1 MPKVSQLRL
10 CVGTSWLAPVVATLM
25 VLSSL
30 SAAGQVVPSAAWS
43 PNILQQLRQI
53 QRAALEDDYAY
64 QQTAHLTD
72 NIGPRLAGSPQA
84 AAAVEY
90 VADELSKL
98 GLEVSLEKVTVP
110 HWVRGE
116 EHAELV
122 AYPGQVPGTQQKIVV
137 AALASLNNATSA
149 EGVTAEIVVVN
160 SFDELTALPREKVAG
175 KIVVFNYPFDQRM
188 AVAGFALAAYGDA
201 VAYREKGRAAAA
213 RQGAVAAL
221 VRSAG
226 GANFR
231 LVHTGETGYDPK
243 LPSIPAGCITAE
255 DAELMARL
263 AAQGPV
269 RLHLVL
275 TPKMLPDLT
284 SYNVIAD
291 LKGSEHPEQVV
302 IVSGHLDSW
311 DLGTGAIDDAAG
323 VAVAMETAQLLKQLH
338 LQPKRTI
345 RVVAW
350 MAEEVGI
357 FGGKAYA
364 KQHADDI
371 GKHFA
376 AIETD
381 LGAGHPV
388 GINVAGDE
396 TVVNILQPVADV
408 LQTSGAG
415 DVRLSDETGAD
426 ILPLTVAGVPTFSP
440 IQDVRKYFDYHH
452 SAADTLDKI
461 DPRELRENAAV
472 VSVLAYALATM
483 NAELPRK
490 PLPVPDWLK

>member
-1 MPKVSQLRL
+1 MPCVRKLRL
-10 CVGTSWLAPVVATLM
+10 CVGACWLAPVAAALM
-25 VLSSL
+25 TFSSL
-30 SAAGQVVPSAAWS
+30 SAVGQAAPAPAWS
-43 PNILQQLRQI
+43 PNTLQQLRQI
-53 QRAALEDDYAY
+53 QQAALDDEYAY

-84 AAAVEY
+84 AGAEEY
-90 VADELSKL
+90 VADELRKL

-116 EHAELV
+116 ERAELV

-137 AALASLNNATSA
+137 AALASLNNATPA
-149 EGVTAEIVVVN
+149 EGVTAEIVVVK
-160 SFDELTALPREKVAG
+160 SFEELTALPHEKVAG
-175 KIVVFNYPFDQRM
+175 KIAVFNYPFDQRM
-188 AVAGFALAAYGDA
+188 AAAGFALAAYGEA
-201 VAYREKGRAAAA
+201 VAYRENGRAAAA

-226 GANFR
+226 SADFR
-231 LVHTGETGYDPK
+231 LVHSGETGYDPK

-255 DAELMARL
+255 DAELMGRL

-269 RLHLVL
+269 RVHLVL
-275 TPKMLPDLT
+275 TPKMLPDVT
-284 SYNVIAD
+284 SYNVVAD
-291 LKGSEHPEQVV
+291 LKGSEHPEELV

-311 DLGTGAIDDAAG
+311 DLGTGALDDAAG
-323 VAVAMETAQLLKQLH
+323 VALAMETAQLLKQLR

-350 MAEEVGI
+350 MAEEMGI

-364 KQHADDI
+364 KQHAADMA
-371 GKHFA
+371 KHFA

-396 TVVNILQPVADV
+396 AVVDFLQPVAGV

-415 DVRLSDETGAD
+415 AVRLSDETGAD
-426 ILPLTVAGVPTFSP
+426 IIPLKVAGVPTFSP

-483 NAELPRK
+483 NTELPRK

>member
-1 MPKVSQLRL
+1 MPYVRKMRL
-10 CVGTSWLAPVVATLM
+10 YLSAWWLAADLAALM
-25 VLSSL
+25 IFCSPAV
-30 SAAGQVVPSAAWS
+30 GQVTPAAAWS
-43 PNILQQLRQI
+43 PNTLQQLRQI
-53 QRAALEDDYAY
+53 QQAALQDDYAY
-64 QQTAHLTD
+64 RQTAHLTD

-84 AAAVEY
+84 AGAVEY
-90 VADELSKL
+90 VAEELRKL

-110 HWVRGE
+110 QWMRGE
-116 EHAELV
+116 ERAELV

-137 AALASLNNATSA
+137 TALASLNNATPPD
-149 EGVTAEIVVVN
+149 GVTAEIVVVN
-160 SFDELTALPREKVAG
+160 SFDELAALPRDKVSG
-175 KIVVFNYPFDQRM
+175 KIVVFNERFDQRM
-188 AVAGFALAAYGDA
+188 TAAGLSLAAYGEA
-201 VAYREKGRAAAA
+201 VAYRENGREAAA

-226 GANFR
+226 GADYR

-243 LPSIPAGCITAE
+243 LPSIPAGCVTAE

-263 AAQGPV
+263 VAQGPV

-275 TPKMLPDLT
+275 TPKVLPDVT
-284 SYNVIAD
+284 SFNVVAD

-311 DLGTGAIDDAAG
+311 DLGTGALDDAAG
-323 VAVAMETAQLLKQLH
+323 VAVAMETAQLLTQLH
-338 LQPKRTI
+338 LKPKRTI

-364 KQHADDI
+364 NQHAADMA
-371 GKHFA
+371 KHFA

-396 TVVNILQPVADV
+396 AIVKLLQPVADV

-415 DVRLSDETGAD
+415 VLRLSDETGAD
-426 ILPLTVAGVPTFSP
+426 IIPLSVAGVPTFSP

-472 VSVLAYALATM
+472 VSVLAYALATTH
-483 NAELPRK
+483 AELPRK
-490 PLPVPDWLK
+490 PLPLPDWLK

>member
-1 MPKVSQLRL
+1 MRA
-10 CVGTSWLAPVVATLM
+10 SWLAPVSATLM
-25 VLSSL
+25 LFSSL
-30 SAAGQVVPSAAWS
+30 PAVAQVAPAAPWS
-43 PNILQQLRQI
+43 PDTVQQLRQI
-53 QRAALEDDYAY
+53 QQAALEDDYAY

-72 NIGPRLAGSPQA
+72 SIGPRLVGSAQA

-90 VADELSKL
+90 VADALRKL
-98 GLEVSLEKVTVP
+98 GLEVSLETVTVP

-122 AYPGQVPGTQQKIVV
+122 TYPGQVPGTQQKIVV
-137 AALASLNNATSA
+137 TALASLKNATPP
-149 EGVTAEIVVVN
+149 EGITAEIVVVS
-160 SFDELTALPREKVAG
+160 SFDELAALPREKVAG
-175 KIVVFNYPFDQRM
+175 KIVVFNERFDQRKT
-188 AVAGFALAAYGDA
+188 AAGFALAAYGEA
-201 VAYREKGRAAAA
+201 VAYREDGREAAA

-226 GANFR
+226 SADFR
-231 LVHTGETGYDPK
+231 LVHTGVTGYNPK
-243 LPSIPAGCITAE
+243 LPSIPAGSITAE

-263 AAQGPV
+263 ATQGPV

-275 TPKMLPDLT
+275 TPQMLPDVT
-284 SYNVIAD
+284 SYNVVAD

-311 DLGTGAIDDAAG
+311 DLGTGALDDAAG
-323 VAVAMETAQLLKQLH
+323 VALAMEAAQLLKQLH
-338 LQPKRTI
+338 LQPRRTI

-350 MAEEVGI
+350 MAEESGI
-357 FGGKAYA
+357 FGGKAYG
-364 KQHADDI
+364 KQHAADMAN
-371 GKHFA
+371 HFA

-388 GINVAGDE
+388 GINVAGGE
-396 TVVNILQPVADV
+396 AAVKLLQPVAGV

-415 DVRLSDETGAD
+415 VLRMSDETGAD
-426 ILPLTVAGVPTFSP
+426 IIPLSVAGVPTFSP

-472 VSVLAYALATM
+472 VAVLAYALATM

-490 PLPVPDWLK
+490 PLPLPDWLK